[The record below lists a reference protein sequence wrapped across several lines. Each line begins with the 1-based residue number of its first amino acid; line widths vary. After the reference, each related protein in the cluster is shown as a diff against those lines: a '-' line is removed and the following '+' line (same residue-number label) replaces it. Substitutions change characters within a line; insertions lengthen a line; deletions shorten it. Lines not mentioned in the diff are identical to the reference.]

1 MSDRDTAHPQSGASL
16 FRRII
21 NDSRSLGVLL
31 LFCTLLSLVLTN
43 IKGIGELY
51 YNFWEMPI
59 PGFQRLHL
67 PHTIVHFINDA
78 LMTLFFFH
86 VAIDIKKEAVIGE
99 LSSLSR
105 MMLPSVSA
113 LFGVA
118 FPAIIF
124 IFLTAGTAYT
134 NGWAIPT
141 ATDIAF
147 TLGMISLLGKAV
159 PHSMKVFLT
168 ALAIIDALCAILI
181 IALFYGSSLYLIWL
195 AGVVAVGIV
204 IFLINRF
211 FHHKWVYIVTTG
223 LALIMW
229 YCMYR
234 SGIHASFAGVILA
247 LILPISKMPAFER
260 KISLPVNFIIVPLF
274 ALANTSIFITPSAVA
289 GLTSPLSLGIVL
301 GLFIGKPLGITLA
314 VYLMVKLRLVRLSN
328 IRWTQFIGVGI
339 LAGIGFTMSIFVSNL
354 SFPEEKILKDV
365 AKLSVL
371 IASALTMIVGYIWLK
386 VFSRKKGKEK
396 VQLGEP
402 LP

>member
-1 MSDRDTAHPQSGASL
+1 MSTGHTSSLQPDTSL

-21 NDSRSLGVLL
+21 NDSRSLGILL

-43 IKGIGELY
+43 IKGIGEFY
-51 YNFWEMPI
+51 YNFWEMSI
-59 PGFQRLHL
+59 PGFHQLHL
-67 PHTIVHFINDA
+67 PHTIIHFINDA

-86 VAIDIKKEAVIGE
+86 VAIDIKKEVVTGE
-99 LSSLSR
+99 LSSPSR
-105 MMLPSVSA
+105 MMFPSISA

-124 IFLTAGTAYT
+124 ISITSGTAYT

-159 PHSMKVFLT
+159 PHTMKVFLT
-168 ALAIIDALCAILI
+168 ALAIIDDLCAILI

-195 AGVVAVGIV
+195 AGVAAVGIA
-204 IFLINRF
+204 IFLINRY
-211 FHHKWVYIVTTG
+211 FHRKWIYIVTTG

-247 LILPISKMPAFER
+247 FILPISKMPAFER
-260 KISLPVNFIIVPLF
+260 RISLPVNFFIVPLF
-274 ALANTSIFITPSAVA
+274 ALANTSIFITPAAVS
-289 GLTSPLSLGIVL
+289 GLTSPLSIGVIL
-301 GLFIGKPLGITLA
+301 GLFVGKPLGITLA
-314 VYLMVKLRLVRLSN
+314 VYLMMKLKLVRLAN
-328 IRWTQFIGVGI
+328 VRWAQFIGIGI

-354 SFPEEKILKDV
+354 SFPEDNMLKDI

-371 IASALTMIVGYIWLK
+371 IASVLAMVVGYVWLK
-386 VFSRKKGKEK
+386 AFSGKKESSDE
-396 VQLGEP
+396 Q
-402 LP
+402 

>member
-1 MSDRDTAHPQSGASL
+1 MSTGHTSSLQPGTSL

-21 NDSRSLGVLL
+21 NDSRSLGILL

-43 IKGIGELY
+43 IKGIGEFY
-51 YNFWEMPI
+51 YNFWEMSI
-59 PGFQRLHL
+59 PGFHQLHL
-67 PHTIVHFINDA
+67 PHTIIHFINDA

-86 VAIDIKKEAVIGE
+86 VAIDIKKEVVTGE
-99 LSSLSR
+99 LSSPSR
-105 MMLPSVSA
+105 MMFPSISA

-124 IFLTAGTAYT
+124 ISITSGTAYT

-159 PHSMKVFLT
+159 PHTMKVFLT
-168 ALAIIDALCAILI
+168 ALAIIDDLCAILI

-195 AGVVAVGIV
+195 AGVAAVGIA
-204 IFLINRF
+204 IFLINRY
-211 FHHKWVYIVTTG
+211 FHRKWIYIVTTG

-247 LILPISKMPAFER
+247 FILPISKMPAFER
-260 KISLPVNFIIVPLF
+260 RISLPVNFFIVPLF
-274 ALANTSIFITPSAVA
+274 ALANTSIFITPAAVS
-289 GLTSPLSLGIVL
+289 GLTSPLSIGVIL
-301 GLFIGKPLGITLA
+301 GLFVGKPLGITLA
-314 VYLMVKLRLVRLSN
+314 VYLMMKLKLVRLAN
-328 IRWTQFIGVGI
+328 VRWAQFIGIGI

-354 SFPEEKILKDV
+354 SFPEDNMLKDI

-371 IASALTMIVGYIWLK
+371 IASVLAMVVGYVWLK
-386 VFSRKKGKEK
+386 AFSGKKESSDE
-396 VQLGEP
+396 Q
-402 LP
+402 

>member
-1 MSDRDTAHPQSGASL
+1 MSTGHTSSLQPGTSL

-21 NDSRSLGVLL
+21 NDSRSLGILL

-43 IKGIGELY
+43 IKGIGEFY
-51 YNFWEMPI
+51 YNFWEMSI
-59 PGFQRLHL
+59 PGFHQLHL
-67 PHTIVHFINDA
+67 PHTIIHFINDA

-86 VAIDIKKEAVIGE
+86 VAIDIKKEVVTGE
-99 LSSLSR
+99 LSSPSR
-105 MMLPSVSA
+105 MMFPSISA

-124 IFLTAGTAYT
+124 ISITSGTAYT

-159 PHSMKVFLT
+159 PHTMKVFLT
-168 ALAIIDALCAILI
+168 ALAIIDDLCAILI

-195 AGVVAVGIV
+195 AGVAAVGIA
-204 IFLINRF
+204 IFLINRY
-211 FHHKWVYIVTTG
+211 FHRKWIYIVTTG

-247 LILPISKMPAFER
+247 FILPISKMPAFER
-260 KISLPVNFIIVPLF
+260 RISLPVNFFIVPLF
-274 ALANTSIFITPSAVA
+274 ALANTSIFITPAAVS
-289 GLTSPLSLGIVL
+289 GLTSPLSIGVIL
-301 GLFIGKPLGITLA
+301 GLFVGKPLGITLA
-314 VYLMVKLRLVRLSN
+314 VYLMVKLKLVRLAN
-328 IRWTQFIGVGI
+328 VRWAQFIGIGI

-354 SFPEEKILKDV
+354 SFPEDKVLKDI

-371 IASALTMIVGYIWLK
+371 IASVLAMVVGYVWLK
-386 VFSRKKGKEK
+386 AFSGKKESSDE
-396 VQLGEP
+396 Q
-402 LP
+402 

>member
-1 MSDRDTAHPQSGASL
+1 MSTGHTSSLQPGTSL

-21 NDSRSLGVLL
+21 NDSRSLGILL

-43 IKGIGELY
+43 IKGIGEFY
-51 YNFWEMPI
+51 YSFWEMSI
-59 PGFQRLHL
+59 PGFHQLHL
-67 PHTIVHFINDA
+67 PHTIIHFINDA

-86 VAIDIKKEAVIGE
+86 VAIDIKKEVVTGE
-99 LSSLSR
+99 LSSPSR
-105 MMLPSVSA
+105 MMFPSISA

-124 IFLTAGTAYT
+124 ISITSGTAYT

-168 ALAIIDALCAILI
+168 ALAIIDDLCAILI

-195 AGVVAVGIV
+195 AGVAAVGIA
-204 IFLINRF
+204 IFLINRY
-211 FHHKWVYIVTTG
+211 FHRKWIYIATTG

-247 LILPISKMPAFER
+247 FILPISKMPAFER
-260 KISLPVNFIIVPLF
+260 RISLPVNFFIVPLF
-274 ALANTSIFITPSAVA
+274 ALANTSIFITPAAVS
-289 GLTSPLSLGIVL
+289 GLTSPLSIGVIL
-301 GLFIGKPLGITLA
+301 GLFVGKPLGITLA
-314 VYLMVKLRLVRLSN
+314 VYLMVKLKLVRLAN
-328 IRWTQFIGVGI
+328 IRWAQFIGIGI

-354 SFPEEKILKDV
+354 SFPEDNMLKDI

-371 IASALTMIVGYIWLK
+371 IASVLAMVVGYVWLK
-386 VFSRKKGKEK
+386 AFSGEKEFPDE
-396 VQLGEP
+396 Q
-402 LP
+402 